1 MNLGDKI
8 KIIRYKHN
16 LSQEEL
22 SKMLDINRNYLSRI
36 ETNKSLPDAEILI
49 KLANHFNISIDNLL
63 DINFELDD
71 ENKKD
76 KIKKIN
82 QHCSNLSSKDLD
94 FLLSLLSVME
104 NDSNK

>member
-8 KIIRYKHN
+8 KLIRYKHN

-36 ETNKSLPDAEILI
+36 ETNKSLPDAEILV
-49 KLANHFNISIDNLL
+49 KLANHFDISIDTLL
-63 DINFELDD
+63 GIDIEFYTE
-71 ENKKD
+71 ENKIE

-82 QHCSNLSSKDLD
+82 QVCSKLSNKDLD
-94 FLLSLLSVME
+94 FLLNLLSVME
-104 NDSNK
+104 KDSK